1 MYWYDFLGLV
11 LGYCLISM
19 LYYAVIGK
27 NPYSSEL
34 YIGKKGAGK
43 STNMARLASKYTN
56 LGWSVLCTEKLSGTY
71 FIDYNDIGK
80 VSIPENSVLL
90 IDEAGIVFN
99 NRNWKTLG
107 MHVIKFMKY
116 ARHYRVKLI
125 LFTQSNA
132 EIDVSFM
139 RICDRLILVRNV
151 MNCIGVCR
159 HLTYKQ
165 VLIPASA
172 TAEARITDD
181 IVPVFI
187 LFGGITFFWMPKY
200 WKYFDSFNQVLEL
213 EDKEFEFTPYPIGI
227 KPYDYKKNKKK
238 YRVKKRP
245 VKKLA
250 NIISSKLSLLKTNN
264 KRGKY
269 L

>member
-99 NRNWKTLG
+99 NRNWKNL
-107 MHVIKFMKY
+107 H
-116 ARHYRVKLI
+116 LI
-125 LFTQSNA
+125 Q
-132 EIDVSFM
+132 
-139 RICDRLILVRNV
+139 
-151 MNCIGVCR
+151 
-159 HLTYKQ
+159 
-165 VLIPASA
+165 
-172 TAEARITDD
+172 
-181 IVPVFI
+181 
-187 LFGGITFFWMPKY
+187 
-200 WKYFDSFNQVLEL
+200 
-213 EDKEFEFTPYPIGI
+213 
-227 KPYDYKKNKKK
+227 
-238 YRVKKRP
+238 
-245 VKKLA
+245 
-250 NIISSKLSLLKTNN
+250 
-264 KRGKY
+264 
-269 L
+269 